1 MTLADA
7 LSSQALLPAAPA
19 AWAAALLLAA
29 AVLAARQ
36 WAFSG
41 FLALAATLPGARP
54 ATDAEHRLRIRRT
67 DAERLA
73 LAAPLLMGAVGA
85 LAASLAGLPLLVLL
99 AAAPATLC
107 VLGTARFCLQAFGAP
122 GLLPAGAAVAVGA
135 GAFAAG
141 TLLGILALPLVILRE
156 GVWTPHLL
164 LQAPLLGARRLAGA
178 T

>member
-7 LSSQALLPAAPA
+7 LAAKALLPAGPV
-19 AWAAALLLAA
+19 AWAAAFLLTA

-41 FLALAATLPGARP
+41 FFALAATLPGARP
-54 ATDAEHRLRIRRT
+54 ARDAEHRRRIRRA

-85 LAASLAGLPLLVLL
+85 LAASLADAPLLVLL
-99 AAAPATLC
+99 VAAPAMLSI
-107 VLGTARFCLQAFGAP
+107 LGTARFCLQTFGTP
-122 GLLPAGAAVAVGA
+122 GLLPAVVAVAVGA

-141 TLLGILALPLVILRE
+141 ALLGILALPFVILRE

-164 LQAPLLGARRLAGA
+164 FQAPLLGARRLAGA
-178 T
+178 V

>member
-7 LSSQALLPAAPA
+7 LFSQALLPAAPV
-19 AWAAALLLAA
+19 AWAAAFLLAA

-54 ATDAEHRLRIRRT
+54 ATDAEHRLRIHRI

-73 LAAPLLMGAVGA
+73 LAAPLLMGAVGV
-85 LAASLAGLPLLVLL
+85 LAASLTGLSFLLLL
-99 AAAPATLC
+99 AATPAMLS
-107 VLGTARFCLQAFGAP
+107 VLGTARFCLQAFGTP
-122 GLLPAGAAVAVGA
+122 GLLPAVAAVAVGI

-141 TLLGILALPLVILRE
+141 VLLGILALPLVILRE

-164 LQAPLLGARRLAGA
+164 FQAPLLGARRLAGA